1 MIITWKEIL
10 SQTADGPTWRRTPSC
25 CRTPSSYGRT
35 WRRPRPRC
43 PRRCPPPTCC
53 TAPICRCPGSG
64 SWTRGSCVEDV
75 HGDLRCQS
83 PASPDI
89 PAIKIK
95 ILKHHILR
103 GVNLPVTL
111 PCSVVIWFQQRD
123 NMLPYHQLT
132 PSYHPDHHRW

>member
-35 WRRPRPRC
+35 WRRRRPRC

-53 TAPICRCPGSG
+53 TAPRCRCPGSG
-64 SWTRGSCVEDV
+64 SWTRGSCAEDV

-95 ILKHHILR
+95 ILKPSHFTWCKSASHVAL
-103 GVNLPVTL
+103 L
-111 PCSVVIWFQQRD
+111 SRD
-123 NMLPYHQLT
+123 MVPTEGQYVAPPPAHTMLSSR
-132 PSYHPDHHRW
+132 PS